1 MSTED
6 DQRDFVEVN
15 NKKKKKRGFL
25 KAILRFFGSNVGLFI
40 ILRQFIVTC
49 FISISIGKL

>member
-6 DQRDFVEVN
+6 DQRDFVEVKN
-15 NKKKKKRGFL
+15 KKKRGFL